1 MIKAFRTDA
10 HPPGER
16 TEYWVEAV
24 RQAATR
30 FEIRPRDDTAL
41 CGSLWAAS
49 VGEIH
54 VGHVDAGPQRMA
66 RTRTI
71 ISDESDAPLLLS
83 LREASSSVVAQG
95 GRETLLTSGYLAVFD
110 ARRPFLRDFPGRF
123 RQNVAAVPFQLLDV
137 PGSYLAALIG
147 QVYPPTHYIGGILS
161 SFVSR
166 LAAAAESGTACPA
179 RNSTCSGG
187 LTDVLI
193 ALAAHK
199 GAAAQGPSRRLP
211 RRPSGC
217 LSGTTPQH
225 TCTGGTSP
233 RPRSPRLTACPC
245 AICTSCSKTRTCP
258 SAGGST
264 TSGWK
269 PAARIWR
276 VPPRPARR
284 WERSRGD
291 GASSAPRTSAGAFV
305 PPTAYPLASGTAR
318 PATDPLS
325 VRDRSPRRHAAG
337 SRARRVLAAAV
348 LPPPTDPGP

>member
-1 MIKAFRTDA
+1 MIEAFRTDA

-24 RQAATR
+24 RQATTR

-83 LREASSSVVAQG
+83 LQEAGSSVVAQG

-110 ARRPFLRDFPGRF
+110 ARRPFLRAPRPFPPERRCRPLPDTGRS
-123 RQNVAAVPFQLLDV
+123 RL
-137 PGSYLAALIG
+137 
-147 QVYPPTHYIGGILS
+147 
-161 SFVSR
+161 VSR
-166 LAAAAESGTACPA
+166 RAHRPGVSPYALHRGNPLLLREPA
-179 RNSTCSGG
+179 RRGG
-187 LTDVLI
+187 RVRDCLPGAEQHLQRG
-193 ALAAHK
+193 AHRRAHRAGRPQ

-269 PAARIWR
+269 PAARFCASRRGRLDGGRDRAEMGLRQPRALQPELSCRLRPVPWR
-276 VPPRPARR
+276 VAPHGQRPT
-284 WERSRGD
+284 
-291 GASSAPRTSAGAFV
+291 P
-305 PPTAYPLASGTAR
+305 
-318 PATDPLS
+318 
-325 VRDRSPRRHAAG
+325 
-337 SRARRVLAAAV
+337 
-348 LPPPTDPGP
+348 

>member
-41 CGSLWAAS
+41 SGSLWAAS

-54 VGHVDAGPQRMA
+54 VGPCRRGPSAHGPDPDDHLRRVRRPSAAEPPGGGQQRRRPW
-66 RTRTI
+66 RTR
-71 ISDESDAPLLLS
+71 DASHFAVSGRVRRAAALPAGLPRSFPPERRCRPLP
-83 LREASSSVVAQG
+83 ET
-95 GRETLLTSGYLAVFD
+95 GRS
-110 ARRPFLRDFPGRF
+110 R
-123 RQNVAAVPFQLLDV
+123 
-137 PGSYLAALIG
+137 SYLANLIG
-147 QVYPPTHYIGGILS
+147 QMYPPTHHIGGILS

-166 LAAAAESGTACPA
+166 LAAAAESGDRLPGAE
-179 RNSTCSGG
+179 RHLQWG
-187 LTDVLI
+187 LTNVLT

-199 GAAAQGPSRRLP
+199 GRLHTDVTPTAAETQ
-211 RRPSGC
+211 GC
-217 LSGTTPQH
+217 LSGTTSQH

-258 SAGGST
+258 SAGEST
-264 TSGWK
+264 TSGRK
-269 PAARIWR
+269 PAARIRR

-284 WERSRGD
+284 WERSPEMGLRQPR
-291 GASSAPRTSAGAFV
+291 ALQPELSCRLRPVPWRVAPHGQ
-305 PPTAYPLASGTAR
+305 
-318 PATDPLS
+318 
-325 VRDRSPRRHAAG
+325 
-337 SRARRVLAAAV
+337 
-348 LPPPTDPGP
+348 

>member
-1 MIKAFRTDA
+1 MIEAFRTDA

-24 RQAATR
+24 RQATTR

-83 LREASSSVVAQG
+83 LREAGSSVVAQG

-123 RQNVAAVPFQLLDV
+123 RQNVAAVPFQILDV

-166 LAAAAESGTACPA
+166 LAAAAESGTACQA

-199 GAAAQGPSRRLP
+199 GRLHRDRHADCRGDPAAACPGLHHSTLAPAGPLPGHDRRGSPHVRALSAQAAP
-211 RRPSGC
+211 RRGHVRQPVDQ
-217 LSGTTPQH
+217 PQ
-225 TCTGGTSP
+225 
-233 RPRSPRLTACPC
+233 
-245 AICTSCSKTRTCP
+245 
-258 SAGGST
+258 
-264 TSGWK
+264 
-269 PAARIWR
+269 
-276 VPPRPARR
+276 
-284 WERSRGD
+284 
-291 GASSAPRTSAGAFV
+291 
-305 PPTAYPLASGTAR
+305 
-318 PATDPLS
+318 
-325 VRDRSPRRHAAG
+325 AAG
-337 SRARRVLAAAV
+337 SLPRGSGASRRGRLDGGRDRAEMGLRQPRALQPELSCRLRPVPWRVA
-348 LPPPTDPGP
+348 PHGQRPTP

>member
-83 LREASSSVVAQG
+83 LQEAGSSVVAQG

-123 RQNVAAVPFQLLDV
+123 RQNVAAVPFQILDV

-166 LAAAAESGTACPA
+166 LAAAAESGDCLPGAE
-179 RNSTCSGG
+179 RHLQWG

-199 GAAAQGPSRRLP
+199 GRLHRDVTPTAAETQRLLVRDYITAHLHRRDLSPATIAAAQRMSVRYLHKLFQDEDMSVSRWINHKRLEAC
-211 RRPSGC
+211 REDLARP
-217 LSGTTPQH
+217 
-225 TCTGGTSP
+225 
-233 RPRSPRLTACPC
+233 A
-245 AICTSCSKTRTCP
+245 A
-258 SAGGST
+258 AGST
-264 TSGWK
+264 VGE
-269 PAARIWR
+269 I
-276 VPPRPARR
+276 ARR
-284 WERSRGD
+284 WGFVSPAHFSRSFRAAYGLSPGEWRRTASDRPPER
-291 GASSAPRTSAGAFV
+291 A
-305 PPTAYPLASGTAR
+305 
-318 PATDPLS
+318 
-325 VRDRSPRRHAAG
+325 
-337 SRARRVLAAAV
+337 
-348 LPPPTDPGP
+348 